1 MQVIKVYERFTK
13 LRNYE
18 GEVREV
24 ILKDHGRQKPS
35 FLITN
40 DLNIDVKDIVKKYA
54 RRWLVE
60 KEIAEQIAFFHMN
73 QASSSI
79 VVKVDFDLTIS
90 LLVHN
95 LYRVLSSYLNGFE
108 NCTVPTIYRKFLLN
122 GATVKIE
129 GNEATVHLK
138 KKTHLPILF
147 ELPWLKNKTKLSWM
161 GININFKPGT
171 TS

>member
-1 MQVIKVYERFTK
+1 
-13 LRNYE
+13 
-18 GEVREV
+18 
-24 ILKDHGRQKPS
+24 
-35 FLITN
+35 
-40 DLNIDVKDIVKKYA
+40 
-54 RRWLVE
+54 VE

-79 VVKVDFDLTIS
+79 VVKVGFDLTIS

-95 LYRVLSSYLNGFE
+95 LYRVLSNYLNDFE

-129 GNEATVHLK
+129 GNEATVNLK

-147 ELPWLKNKTKLSWM
+147 ELPWLRKKTKLSWM
-161 GININFKPGT
+161 GINITFMPGT